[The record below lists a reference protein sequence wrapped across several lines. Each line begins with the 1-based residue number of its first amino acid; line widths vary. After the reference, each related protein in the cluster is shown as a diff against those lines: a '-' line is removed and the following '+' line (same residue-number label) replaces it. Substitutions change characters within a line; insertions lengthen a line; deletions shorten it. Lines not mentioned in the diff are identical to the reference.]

1 MKYKFAL
8 IIYSI
13 FCLLG
18 KMYAQTYAEK
28 YNLDFQIKDNVFRGW
43 SPDVNNSKLKFDH
56 DSTFFRFTQDQ
67 LWGFREKMKLEYHSY
82 KSILLPSEDCKIAN
96 IGIVYK
102 CKNLKKVNLQVYM
115 LDSNEKI
122 IRTDSLIMVPTD
134 TMFQISRKVELK
146 NTRFL
151 SFRIIAYGK
160 DSTYTRGLCAVAQTI
175 PHELCIKEL
184 QIAVDGRYLNN
195 APFIDISPLNIDK
208 DECVRLTFD
217 SLSHYDKIPLLS
229 SKKIIALGETVHGC
243 FKIRKALCE
252 VIKYQIIHNK
262 CKLIVFEKPLLH
274 MLFFNKYIQGDN
286 MISTEKI
293 TQLLETDV
301 DGAEPMLGLMKWIR
315 AYNKRA
321 KKKVK
326 IVGMDAFYENNE
338 FPRYA
343 NEYLR
348 IVNQKIHLS
357 VIDSIINIWDKPE
370 RNKSKE
376 NAKITLDIL
385 AKNKESLTKTLGEED
400 FKMLMFY
407 LNTMLGVDLR
417 QKNYNLRN
425 RGMFE
430 TCSFLIDLMMPPN
443 SSVVIY
449 AHWMHLNYTF
459 DTFPIDRSTGS
470 YMKERYNGD
479 YACIGLSIY
488 QGDIRVYN
496 GHILMNNRLQVP
508 PPNSLEYILND
519 LGYEYAYMNTSSLE
533 GFTRLRI
540 VGLYYDNQQFET
552 IISPSIQMDGMLFI
566 K

>member
-8 IIYSI
+8 LICCI

-18 KMYAQTYAEK
+18 QVNAQTYAEK
-28 YNLDFQIKDNVFRGW
+28 YNLNFQIKEGVFRGW
-43 SPDVNNSKLKFDH
+43 SPDVNNSKLKLSY
-56 DSTFFRFTQDQ
+56 DSTFFRFSQDQ

-82 KSILLPSEDCKIAN
+82 KSILLPSEISKTAN
-96 IGIVYK
+96 ISIVYK
-102 CKNLKKVNLQVYM
+102 CKNLKTANLQVYM
-115 LDSNEKI
+115 LDSSEKI
-122 IRTDSLIMVPTD
+122 IRTDSIIMIPTD
-134 TMFQISRKVELK
+134 TMFQISRKIELK

-175 PHELCIKEL
+175 PHELCLKEL
-184 QIAVDGRYLNN
+184 QVIVDDRYLNT
-195 APFIDISPLNIDK
+195 APFIDISPLSIDK
-208 DECVRLTFD
+208 EECVGLTFD
-217 SLSHYDKIPLLS
+217 SLCPYNKIPLLS
-229 SKKIIALGETVHGC
+229 SKKIVALGETVHGC
-243 FKIRKALCE
+243 FKIREAVCE

-262 CKLIVFEKPLLH
+262 CRLIVFEKPLLH
-274 MLFFNKYIQGDN
+274 MLFFNKYVQGDDV
-286 MISTEKI
+286 ISTEKL

-315 AYNKRA
+315 AYNKSTQNE
-321 KKKVK
+321 VK

-348 IVNQKIHLS
+348 TINQKLHLS
-357 VIDSIINIWDKPE
+357 VIDSIMNIWDKPDPD
-370 RNKSKE
+370 KSKE
-376 NAKITLDIL
+376 KAKTTLDIL
-385 AKNKESLTKTLGEED
+385 AKNKESLMKTLGEED
-400 FKMLMFY
+400 FKILRFY
-407 LNTMLGVDLR
+407 LNAMLGVNFR

-430 TCSFLIDLMMPPN
+430 TCSFLIDSMTPPK

-449 AHWMHLNYTF
+449 AHWMHLNYTL

-496 GHILMNNRLQVP
+496 RHVLMNNRLQVP
-508 PPNSLEYILND
+508 PPNSLEYILNN
-519 LGYEYAYMNTSSLE
+519 LGYEYAYMNTSSLK
-533 GFTRLRI
+533 GFARLRI

-552 IISPSIQMDGMLFI
+552 IISPGIQMDGVLFI